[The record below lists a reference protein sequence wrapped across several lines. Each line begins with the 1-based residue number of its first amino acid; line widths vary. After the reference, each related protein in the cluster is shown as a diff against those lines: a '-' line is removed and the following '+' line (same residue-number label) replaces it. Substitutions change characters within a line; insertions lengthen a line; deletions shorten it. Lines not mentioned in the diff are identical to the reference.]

1 MGSTGISFGLPAAT
15 VAVYVALGIL
25 SVLALTVTVFKVMQ
39 FRRMGVGKTSLADQV
54 LDDWLNG
61 RPDEAM
67 RKAGNGEGVL
77 ARVLQA
83 VMSGIRAR
91 PNDPT
96 YAEELGRQS
105 ALFELAA
112 LSSRM
117 RLLESVVQ
125 AAPMLGL
132 LGTVIGMIDAFSA
145 LSQATGA
152 VDPAQLAG
160 GIWTALT
167 TTAIGLAIA
176 LATYFVANWLES
188 RIDGER
194 QDIEMAISAAIHGRV
209 SGGGRR

>member
-1 MGSTGISFGLPAAT
+1 MNSSTLSLGLPAAT
-15 VAVYVALGIL
+15 MAVFIALAIL
-25 SVLALTVTVFKVMQ
+25 SVLALTVTIFKIMQ
-39 FRRMGVGKTSLADQV
+39 FRRIGVGKSTLADQI

-67 RKAGNGEGVL
+67 RKASKGDGVL
-77 ARVLQA
+77 QRVLHA
-83 VMSGIRAR
+83 VMSGLRAR
-91 PNDPT
+91 PNDPS

-105 ALFELAA
+105 ALVELSTMAA
-112 LSSRM
+112 RM
-117 RLLESVVQ
+117 RLLEAVVQ

-152 VDPAQLAG
+152 VDPSQLAG

-176 LATYFVANWLES
+176 LVAYFVANWLES
-188 RIDGER
+188 QIDTER
-194 QDIEMAISAAIHGRV
+194 QEIEMAISAAIHGRV
-209 SGGGRR
+209 AGGGRR